1 MSMGI
6 IENGAYKHVAGLTPP
21 YSYMYA
27 RYTSS
32 TFESTSFGWTSGGK
46 VTFSEAIPQGVYAA
60 IGHLMVYGGA
70 NYNLASV
77 AIPGLGNFTV
87 SNTTWGD
94 TAPNDVCFSIFK
106 VTNPFTELTTNIYM
120 NGSISGGTV
129 KSRFSITLVR
139 IA

>member
-6 IENGAYKHVAGLTPP
+6 IENGAYKQVAGLTPP

-27 RYTSS
+27 RYYSS
-32 TFESTSFGWTSGGK
+32 VLESTSFGWTSGQK
-46 VTFSEAIPQGVYAA
+46 VTFPAAIPQGVYAG

-70 NYNLASV
+70 MYNLASIS
-77 AIPGLGNFTV
+77 IPGLGNLTV

-106 VTNPFTELTTNIYM
+106 VSDPFTELSTNLYM
-120 NGSISGGTV
+120 NGSVSGGVV
-129 KSRFSITLVR
+129 KSSFSITLVR